1 MHVHVYVVLVLVH
14 IYPCMCVQC
23 IAGNCLQCAI
33 CSNLYAQVILELH
46 NVYIPVHTV
55 HNRSRPWHAQ
65 RRADDEHCSNCSCSV
80 FSVRCSDHLNNCS
93 GTWYLVSDT
102 WYQIPEHLFRRPEH
116 LFMVSEHLFVF
127 GEHCSGSALVRPR
140 SAHAIECARL
150 HGVAFGRIGAG
161 GLSCVCCSAGG
172 QSLVPCAAPL

>member
-1 MHVHVYVVLVLVH
+1 MLSAGLMMSTVRTVRVL
-14 IYPCMCVQC
+14 
-23 IAGNCLQCAI
+23 
-33 CSNLYAQVILELH
+33 
-46 NVYIPVHTV
+46 
-55 HNRSRPWHAQ
+55 
-65 RRADDEHCSNCSCSV
+65 

-116 LFMVSEHLFVF
+116 LFLVSEHLFVF

-140 SAHAIECARL
+140 SAHAVEGARL

-161 GLSCVCCSAGG
+161 GISCV
-172 QSLVPCAAPL
+172 